1 MYAEKY
7 HSECIDIIEETQ
19 GWGKTE
25 FLDVIYPPIHGERE
39 KQLTLM
45 ISYHLYQDARW
56 MLKKFI
62 GFLLKIVPK

>member
-1 MYAEKY
+1 ML
-7 HSECIDIIEETQ
+7 SNIIASVLILLKKHK
-19 GWGKTE
+19 GGVKLS

-56 MLKKFI
+56 MLTKFI